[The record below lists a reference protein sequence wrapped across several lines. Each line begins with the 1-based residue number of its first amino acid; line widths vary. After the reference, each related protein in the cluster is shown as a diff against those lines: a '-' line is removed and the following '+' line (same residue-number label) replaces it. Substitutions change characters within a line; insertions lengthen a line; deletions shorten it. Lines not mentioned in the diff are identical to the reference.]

1 MNSPR
6 TCRKR
11 RGGNKNGGRNEASA
25 KTGGQA
31 PLTMCELCGIGFV
44 HINSLDVHMKT
55 EHFWGKFKCQR
66 CEFKAGFASE
76 LIAHMG
82 RNTDPPVCSQF
93 DVELRAPNLFNFRG
107 FFRGPTCTKLHSN
120 VTMTGEFICFSA
132 RSDTRIT
139 PW

>member
-1 MNSPR
+1 MFHSSVKQLDFKLFLFHFQSISYSLSHVYFRAKPR
-6 TCRKR
+6 PNPPRRLTYELAIHTHRKR

-25 KTGGQA
+25 KMGGQA

-82 RNTDPPVCSQF
+82 RNFADPSV
-93 DVELRAPNLFNFRG
+93 VN
-107 FFRGPTCTKLHSN
+107 
-120 VTMTGEFICFSA
+120 
-132 RSDTRIT
+132 
-139 PW
+139 